1 VTTRE
6 AVAESAAPVRPR
18 GLIACLSFAALTGS
32 VVAGLGN
39 PIIVSVSVE
48 RQVSLAAAQWTLI
61 ITLLVAVVATPVV
74 SRVADGRLRRQA
86 LVAALV
92 VVALGSLIG
101 AAVPTF
107 AGLLTGRALQGL
119 GYAMVPLTVAIAR
132 DWLTGSVLART
143 LGVLSTSIAVGVG
156 LANPVMGLCVLLVDY
171 RLGFVVALLV
181 SAGGALWVWRR
192 VPPAGPGTH
201 HVHVDVPGA
210 VLLGTGLGGT
220 LLAVARGKVWGWT
233 SPLVL
238 SLGVGGLLLL
248 ALWVVVALRAPA
260 PLVDLRLACSRGVL
274 GVNLAAVFLGVCVFG
289 GAAAVILLVQ
299 RSPSDGVGF
308 GYSVFVTGLLMTPM
322 AVASL
327 VSPPVARAIA
337 RRVGERV
344 VLPLGSTV
352 AAAAFGSF
360 ALLHDRTWHV
370 VLTMA
375 LMGVGVG
382 ISYSVMP
389 VLIVA
394 RTPDERTASATG
406 VNQVLRL
413 LGGSVGAT
421 SVAAVLALHTPV
433 GASQPDESGYVVAAL
448 VVAAVGLLSALAG
461 WVLVPP
467 VQRAS
472 PRTAR
477 RREAEPGPLVVES

>member
-1 VTTRE
+1 MTARQV
-6 AVAESAAPVRPR
+6 AAPTAVPVRGR

-39 PIIVSVSVE
+39 PIIVEVSVE

-74 SRVADGRLRRQA
+74 SRIADGRLRRQA
-86 LVAALV
+86 LVASLL

-101 AAVPTF
+101 AVVPTF
-107 AGLLTGRALQGL
+107 AGLLTARALQGL
-119 GYAMVPLTVAIAR
+119 GYAMVPLTVSIAR
-132 DWLTGSVLART
+132 EWLSGSVLDRT

-156 LANPVMGLCVLLVDY
+156 FANPVVGLCVLLADY
-171 RLGFVVALLV
+171 RLAFVVAFLV
-181 SAGGALWVWRR
+181 SGAGAAWVWRR
-192 VPPAGPGTH
+192 VPAAGAGTRR
-201 HVHVDVPGA
+201 VRVDVLGG
-210 VLLGTGLGGT
+210 VLLGAGLAGT
-220 LLAVARGKVWGWT
+220 LLAIARGDAWGWT

-238 SLGVGGLLLL
+238 TLATAGVVLL
-248 ALWVVVALRAPA
+248 ALWVLRSLRIPS

-274 GVNLAAVFLGVCVFG
+274 GVNLAATLLGVCVFG
-289 GAAAVILLVQ
+289 GAACVILLVQ
-299 RSPSDGVGF
+299 RDPADGVGF

-337 RRVGERV
+337 RRAGERV
-344 VLPLGSTV
+344 VLPLGSAV
-352 AAAAFGSF
+352 AAGAFATF

-375 LMGVGVG
+375 LMGVGIG

-394 RTPDERTASATG
+394 RTPPGRTASATG

-413 LGGSVGAT
+413 LGGSVGAAC
-421 SVAAVLALHTPV
+421 VAAVLAAHTPAA
-433 GASQPDESGYVVAAL
+433 GGQPAESGYVTAVL
-448 VVAAVGLLSALAG
+448 VVAAVGLLSAVSG

-467 VQRAS
+467 V
-472 PRTAR
+472 R
-477 RREAEPGPLVVES
+477 RRAEEGRPEHRPLVVDS